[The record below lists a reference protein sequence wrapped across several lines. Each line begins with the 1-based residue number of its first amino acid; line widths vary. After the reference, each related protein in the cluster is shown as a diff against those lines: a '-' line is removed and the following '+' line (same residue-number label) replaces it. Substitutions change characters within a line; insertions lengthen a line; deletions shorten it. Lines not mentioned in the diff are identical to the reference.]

1 MMNRR
6 SNERTY
12 SVAVVRLRPCSPVAS
27 LANFVNE
34 AMVAILRLMEAMSR
48 STPMGSRTTPSTEEM
63 SVRIS
68 REVIAKQELSL
79 CDRLV

>member
-1 MMNRR
+1 MNRR

-12 SVAVVRLRPCSPVAS
+12 SVAVVRLRPRSPEAS

-34 AMVAILRLMEAMSR
+34 AMVAIFRLAEAVSR

-63 SVRIS
+63 SARHIS
-68 REVIAKQELSL
+68 PR
-79 CDRLV
+79 